1 MLLRKVTTLQLFSHT
16 PFSQFSVFFQFL
28 FLCALAA
35 PGFGQSDEGKE
46 DEVGGSPRGHLTTPA
61 TPTLDQS
68 TKFMLSDTEKAALAE
83 IVVDMES
90 ELLRVNST
98 HLASSIDGTSPGVGP
113 LYGQTSES
121 GSGPSG
127 PSGPPP
133 PSGSGAGPSGPLDF
147 SVNDSEL
154 GSGLFGSGAYVDYE
168 EYEYDEMYNPF
179 ELPQTDPLAPL
190 SLTQL
195 ADQYIVPEG
204 EQVRG
209 DEPRFAR
216 QSDLGEIIAT
226 IDEKQRKARQ
236 FSSTA
241 DQQFNQ
247 VQFTA
252 EQLEQQRQFAEQ
264 QQRFNLRQQQFGQQT
279 QQQQQQQQQQ
289 QFSLRAQQLFNG
301 QSQSAGGQFSALG
314 SQPSGPITQRF
325 QTPGFKNFPSK
336 QTQTLLQQP
345 QQNLLQQPQ
354 QSLLQQPRQQQPQQT
369 LLQSQNSLFGQ
380 QQQQFGQ
387 QPQSQFSSEQTFGS
401 QQTAAQPQQQQFFQG
416 QQFQGGQQ
424 QFGRGRQQQN
434 FGQPQPAQAQPQPQ
448 TPLPQQ
454 VKFVSFGREQDDQNP
469 ILTSPSPIATSPA
482 SPPFQS
488 FPARPTPPPAV
499 GPSAAPQFESQRQ
512 NQGAQIRVRPV
523 GSPSPTSQGSFPGF
537 QGFDFESPRSTV
549 PLQQAEQADF
559 VTTRPPRP
567 PNAKPPP
574 NADPRQPGRFTSPRA
589 PPSGSRFSVGN
600 LMTRL

>member
-1 MLLRKVTTLQLFSHT
+1 MTT
-16 PFSQFSVFFQFL
+16 
-28 FLCALAA
+28 
-35 PGFGQSDEGKE
+35 
-46 DEVGGSPRGHLTTPA
+46 TTTS
-61 TPTLDQS
+61 TPTIDQS
-68 TKFMLSDTEKAALAE
+68 TKFMLSENEKALLAE

-98 HLASSIDGTSPGVGP
+98 HLASNIDGTSPGVG
-113 LYGQTSES
+113 LSFGQTSGTGSGPSGSSEQLSGS

-127 PSGPPP
+127 PSGPD
-133 PSGSGAGPSGPLDF
+133 DF
-147 SVNDSEL
+147 AVSDSEL
-154 GSGLFGSGAYVDYE
+154 GSGLSGPGSGAYVDYE

-179 ELPQTDPLAPL
+179 ELPQTDPLTPL

-195 ADQYIVPEG
+195 ADQYSVEG
-204 EQVRG
+204 NLVRG

-216 QSDLGEIIAT
+216 QSDLGEIIKT

-236 FSSTA
+236 FNSGA

-264 QQRFNLRQQQFGQQT
+264 QQRFNLRQQQFGP
-279 QQQQQQQQQQ
+279 QQQAQQQPQ
-289 QFSLRAQQLFNG
+289 QFSLRAQQLFNAP
-301 QSQSAGGQFSALG
+301 SQQGGGGQFSALG

-325 QTPGFKNFPSK
+325 QTPGFKNFPSQ

-354 QSLLQQPRQQQPQQT
+354 SQAQQPLLQQPQQT
-369 LLQSQNSLFGQ
+369 LLQSQNSLFNQ
-380 QQQQFGQ
+380 PQFGQ

-401 QQTAAQPQQQQFFQG
+401 QQPAVVPQQQQFFQG
-416 QQFQGGQQ
+416 QQQFQGVQQQ
-424 QFGRGRQQQN
+424 QFGRNPQN
-434 FGQPQPAQAQPQPQ
+434 FGQPQPAQAQQPQ

-454 VKFVSFGREQDDQNP
+454 VKFVSFGREQDDQNLV
-469 ILTSPSPIATSPA
+469 LTSPSPIATSPGSA
-482 SPPFQS
+482 SFQS
-488 FPARPTPPPAV
+488 FPARPTPAPA
-499 GPSAAPQFESQRQ
+499 GPSATPQFESQRQ
-512 NQGAQIRVRPV
+512 NQGAAIRVRPV
-523 GSPSPTSQGSFPGF
+523 GSPNPSSQEAFPGF
-537 QGFDFESPRSTV
+537 QGFNFDSPSRTTV
-549 PLQQAEQADF
+549 PLQQSEQADF

-600 LMTRL
+600 LMTRCLTIFLSSTSHSFLGSRKFPSQALQ

>member
-1 MLLRKVTTLQLFSHT
+1 M
-16 PFSQFSVFFQFL
+16 
-28 FLCALAA
+28 
-35 PGFGQSDEGKE
+35 
-46 DEVGGSPRGHLTTPA
+46 GGSPRGHLTTPS
-61 TPTLDQS
+61 TPTLEQS
-68 TKFMLSDTEKAALAE
+68 TKFMLSDKEKAALAE

-113 LYGQTSES
+113 FYGQTSET

-127 PSGPPP
+127 PSGPSEQSSL
-133 PSGSGAGPSGPLDF
+133 PSGSGTGPSGPVDF

-154 GSGLFGSGAYVDYE
+154 GSGLSGSGAYVDYE

-179 ELPQTDPLAPL
+179 ELPQTDPLTPL

-195 ADQYIVPEG
+195 ADQYIVEG

-216 QSDLGEIIAT
+216 QSDLGEIIKT

-236 FSSTA
+236 FSSAA

-279 QQQQQQQQQQ
+279 QQQQQQQQ
-289 QFSLRAQQLFNG
+289 FSLRAQQLFNG
-301 QSQSAGGQFSALG
+301 QSQQAGGQFSALG

-325 QTPGFKNFPSK
+325 QTPGFKNFPSP

-345 QQNLLQQPQ
+345 QQTLLQQPQAQ
-354 QSLLQQPRQQQPQQT
+354 QSLLQQPRQQPQPQQT

-380 QQQQFGQ
+380 QQPQQQFGQ

-401 QQTAAQPQQQQFFQG
+401 QQPAAQPQQQFFQG
-416 QQFQGGQQ
+416 QQFQGAQQ
-424 QFGRGRQQQN
+424 QFGIGSSGRQQQN
-434 FGQPQPAQAQPQPQ
+434 FGQPQPAQVQQPQ

-454 VKFVSFGREQDDQNP
+454 VKFVSFGRDQDDQQNLV
-469 ILTSPSPIATSPA
+469 LTSPSPIATSPA

-499 GPSAAPQFESQRQ
+499 GPSATPQFESQRQ
-512 NQGAQIRVRPV
+512 NQGAIRVRPV
-523 GSPSPTSQGSFPGF
+523 GSPSPTSQGGFPGF
-537 QGFDFESPRSTV
+537 QGFNFESPRTTV
-549 PLQQAEQADF
+549 PLQQADQADF

-600 LMTRL
+600 LMTRLSRS

>member
-1 MLLRKVTTLQLFSHT
+1 MLLRKVTTLQFFSGST
-16 PFSQFSVFFQFL
+16 SVNSLSFQFL

-35 PGFGQSDEGKE
+35 PGFGQEEVKE
-46 DEVGGSPRGHLTTPA
+46 HEMGGSPRGHLTTPS
-61 TPTLDQS
+61 TPTLEQS

-113 LYGQTSES
+113 LYGQTSET

-127 PSGPPP
+127 PSGPSP
-133 PSGSGAGPSGPLDF
+133 PSGSGSGPSGPLDF

-154 GSGLFGSGAYVDYE
+154 GSELSGSGAYVDYE
-168 EYEYDEMYNPF
+168 DYEYDEMYNPF
-179 ELPQTDPLAPL
+179 ELPQTDPLTPL

-204 EQVRG
+204 GEVRG

-216 QSDLGEIIAT
+216 QSDLGEIIKT

-236 FSSTA
+236 FSSAA

-279 QQQQQQQQQQ
+279 QQQQQQQ
-289 QFSLRAQQLFNG
+289 FSLRAQQLFTG
-301 QSQSAGGQFSALG
+301 QSQGAGGQFSALG
-314 SQPSGPITQRF
+314 SQPSRPITQRF

-354 QSLLQQPRQQQPQQT
+354 QSLLQQPQLQQPQQT

-380 QQQQFGQ
+380 QQPQQQFGQ

-401 QQTAAQPQQQQFFQG
+401 QQTAAQPQQQFFQG

-424 QFGRGRQQQN
+424 QQFGRGLQQQN

-454 VKFVSFGREQDDQNP
+454 VKFVSFGREQDDQNL

-512 NQGAQIRVRPV
+512 NQGAIRVRPV

-537 QGFDFESPRSTV
+537 QGFDFESPRTTV